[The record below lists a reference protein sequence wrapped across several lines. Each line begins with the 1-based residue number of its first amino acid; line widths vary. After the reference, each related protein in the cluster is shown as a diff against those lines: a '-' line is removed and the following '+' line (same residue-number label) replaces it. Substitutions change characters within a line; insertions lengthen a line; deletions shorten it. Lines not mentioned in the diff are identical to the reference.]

1 MPPTKMSVK
10 LSSSA
15 TVSNNKSERLVLSE
29 HIAKCTSTME
39 KFLEATQQFQDYRTE
54 IFADL
59 DRQIES
65 KTKEHEDY
73 SQKINREEEEARIT
87 TQQRIKEFKRNA
99 ALQILEETHEVPI
112 IEQELTDIRNELAEL
127 RTNKQKAID
136 EAVNQIKA
144 DEQKALKIAIQ
155 NMKLTHE
162 AEIATIKAV
171 ADQKD
176 KEVEVLRTT
185 ITDMKHELA
194 EQREL
199 TKSVASSL
207 KSGAITLNAGK
218 P

>member
-1 MPPTKMSVK
+1 MPSGKVLKAPNVLPS
-10 LSSSA
+10 
-15 TVSNNKSERLVLSE
+15 NKSERLVLSE
-29 HIAKCTSTME
+29 HIAKCTATME

-73 SQKINREEEEARIT
+73 SQKMSREEEEARIT
-87 TQQRIKEFKRNA
+87 TQQRIKEFKRSA
-99 ALQILEETHEVPI
+99 ALQILSETLEVPI
-112 IEQELTDIRNELAEL
+112 LEQELADIRNELNEL
-127 RTNKQKAID
+127 RATKKIAID
-136 EAVNQIKA
+136 EAVNQVKA
-144 DEQKALKIAIQ
+144 EEQKTMKIALQ

-185 ITDMKHELA
+185 IIDMKHELA

-218 P
+218 T